1 MTEADSNSVQLSS
14 EAQARLLM
22 DPINQK
28 ILDVLLTRDASAQQ
42 LVDLTH
48 LPMHRV
54 HYRLKLLLEH
64 GFVAI
69 KETLKRTGRPIRVY
83 GTTAQSWV
91 LPFELTP
98 SSNLAEFFEQSS
110 EQWLKQVFQPI
121 AEKIGQ
127 PVHFLF
133 ARHGPGPAYLDPK
146 MSPQDQKQ
154 MDRFLIHAQD
164 FLVDPEKVEALKA
177 AVLQVI
183 KDHQTD
189 TGKPVS
195 LGIFALD
202 EGF

>member
-1 MTEADSNSVQLSS
+1 MTETDSNSVQLST
-14 EAQARLLM
+14 EAQARVLM

-28 ILDVLLTRDASAQQ
+28 ILDVLLTRDASARE

-64 GFVAI
+64 DFVLI
-69 KETLKRTGRPIRVY
+69 KETLRRAGRPIRVY
-83 GTTAQSWV
+83 RAAAQSWV

-98 SSNLAEFFEQSS
+98 SSDLADFVGKSS

-121 AEKIGQ
+121 ANKIGQ

-154 MDRFLIHAQD
+154 MDRFLIHTQD
-164 FLVDPEKVEALKA
+164 FLIDPEKVEALKA
-177 AVLQVI
+177 AVIQVI
-183 KDHQTD
+183 KEHQTD
-189 TGKPVS
+189 TGKTVS

-202 EGF
+202 EGL